1 MEFTESVVNQF
12 MADFLLPLSRITAL
26 VMTMI
31 GLSSQTIPA
40 PIKLAFSV
48 AITVAIMPAI
58 PPSNVGN
65 LFSFATVILVAKQT
79 IIGVLIGFVTVLV
92 INTFTLAG
100 QIIAMQT
107 GLGFASLVDPVSGMN
122 VPAVG
127 QFFLILSSLLFW
139 AMDGHLIYLQFITAS
154 FETIPVSSTHIYPSV
169 RFKELVEWAS
179 WMFATS
185 LSLSLAPLTAM
196 LLVNFSFGIMTRAAP
211 QLNIFAI
218 GFPITM
224 CAGLIIMWL
233 TMGNFLT
240 HFELQWQRAVDFS
253 CYLINCRA
261 TS

>member
-1 MEFTESVVNQF
+1 MFKNNSSCVLEF
-12 MADFLLPLSRITAL
+12 ITFFKY
-26 VMTMI
+26 
-31 GLSSQTIPA
+31 LSSI
-40 PIKLAFSV
+40 L
-48 AITVAIMPAI
+48 
-58 PPSNVGN
+58 
-65 LFSFATVILVAKQT
+65 LFLGISSCIL
-79 IIGVLIGFVTVLV
+79 LIVLV

-139 AMDGHLIYLQFITAS
+139 GMDGHLIYLQFIAS
-154 FETIPVSSTHIYPSV
+154 SFDTVPINTVDIFPSI
-169 RFKELVEWAS
+169 RYRELVEWGG
-179 WMFATS
+179 WMFATA

-224 CAGLIIMWL
+224 CAGLLIMWL

-240 HFELQWQRAVDFS
+240 HFEQQWQRAVDFS
-253 CYLINCRA
+253 CYLIDCGANR
-261 TS
+261 